1 MQLRLFLQSSSDK
14 SDWAAKPTQSSCV
27 QRITR
32 EGSILIKEPVSTT
45 QVSSGRLESSTALKG
60 TEKFLPRPGIE
71 PGLLDCRS
79 SVLTTILPRAWYFSV
94 CSPEYSLRLFLQSSS
109 DKSDW
114 ASLRPHSINP
124 REGIFVLN
132 VNLFRPLRSHQEA

>member
-1 MQLRLFLQSSSDK
+1 MFEFLEQSSSDK

-79 SVLTTILPRAWYFSV
+79 SVLTTILPRAWYFSRAIP
-94 CSPEYSLRLFLQSSS
+94 SIHYDYSYNHPPT
-109 DKSDW
+109 
-114 ASLRPHSINP
+114 SLIGLPSPHSQAVYSASP
-124 REGIFVLN
+124 VRGAF
-132 VNLFRPLRSHQEA
+132 